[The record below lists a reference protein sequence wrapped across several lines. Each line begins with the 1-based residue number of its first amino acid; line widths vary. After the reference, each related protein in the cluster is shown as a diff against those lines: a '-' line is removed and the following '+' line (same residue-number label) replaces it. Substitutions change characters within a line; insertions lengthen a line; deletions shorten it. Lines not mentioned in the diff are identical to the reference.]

1 MPAALTLISTS
12 PGPGSGMG
20 RSTGTSTSDR
30 RGGRFQQPSS
40 CLLGSKWIIIAPLR
54 MACKPSPAKRLPG
67 DRRRPDT
74 RKRGRA
80 VEGTG
85 LENRQGFT
93 PFVGSNP
100 TASAN
105 TMPRMALSLASFR
118 YPTASNRAG
127 SLPSSTTKNRAR
139 STRCGC
145 WTRRCR
151 STRRSPR
158 CSRSGTWRPEREAAT
173 KLPGV
178 RSWAANWT
186 LGGQEVSAQLTCADA
201 DSAGYLRNAYPYTS

>member
-1 MPAALTLISTS
+1 MDYYCA
-12 PGPGSGMG
+12 
-20 RSTGTSTSDR
+20 
-30 RGGRFQQPSS
+30 
-40 CLLGSKWIIIAPLR
+40 LR

-105 TMPRMALSLASFR
+105 TMPRMALSLASLPLPDGFEPR
-118 YPTASNRAG
+118 G

-158 CSRSGTWRPEREAAT
+158 CLSSRSGTLAARREAAT

>member
-1 MPAALTLISTS
+1 
-12 PGPGSGMG
+12 
-20 RSTGTSTSDR
+20 
-30 RGGRFQQPSS
+30 
-40 CLLGSKWIIIAPLR
+40 

-105 TMPRMALSLASFR
+105 TIPRMAQSLAAFR

-127 SLPSSTTKNRAR
+127 VERRRIGQGHEMWMLDTALPFDAAVAALSAAAL
-139 STRCGC
+139 
-145 WTRRCR
+145 
-151 STRRSPR
+151 
-158 CSRSGTWRPEREAAT
+158 WRPEREAAT
-173 KLPGV
+173 CRACAAGPRTGP
-178 RSWAANWT
+178 WAARKSRRNSPART
-186 LGGQEVSAQLTCADA
+186 QT
-201 DSAGYLRNAYPYTS
+201 AGYLRNVYLHVVGLLAQPEPHVRAPAVDIADPARLA

>member
-1 MPAALTLISTS
+1 MDYYCA
-12 PGPGSGMG
+12 
-20 RSTGTSTSDR
+20 
-30 RGGRFQQPSS
+30 
-40 CLLGSKWIIIAPLR
+40 LR

-105 TMPRMALSLASFR
+105 TIPRMAQSLACLPLPDGFEPRGALAVEHDEESGKV
-118 YPTASNRAG
+118 YEMWMLDTALPFDAAVAALSAFAQRHFGGQKEKPPPSCRACAAG
-127 SLPSSTTKNRAR
+127 PRTGPWAARKSRRNSPARTQTARAICAM
-139 STRCGC
+139 SIP
-145 WTRRCR
+145 TRRRIARPAGTPC
-151 STRRSPR
+151 P
-158 CSRSGTWRPEREAAT
+158 CPSGRHS
-173 KLPGV
+173 G
-178 RSWAANWT
+178 S
-186 LGGQEVSAQLTCADA
+186 SASGMTHSN
-201 DSAGYLRNAYPYTS
+201 SAHSG